1 MPRTLSHRLVG
12 ALVALTAIVVY
23 SNTLSYGAAWD
34 DSRAVL
40 VSGASEGVS
49 GIPAMFRHP
58 LFRDVPVGR
67 SPYRPLTAIS
77 YALDW
82 TVGGGEASFFH
93 WSNVAL
99 HALMSA
105 LVVLLLFRLGATRIA
120 AALGGVVFAVHPV
133 HVEVVANITGR
144 SELLVGLFGVT
155 AAVLYLGAGRR
166 LGLVRALAIL
176 LLVGAAMLSKE
187 HGIML
192 PALLVAVEVLR
203 PDADG
208 NPLRRVVGRWP
219 LWAGMAAVGVGYML
233 ARRAV
238 LGAFTTADMAP
249 FIAVLPPWQ
258 RVTTA
263 VANWT
268 EYARLHLFP
277 LDLTIDYGPAV
288 ILPSTP
294 ADLPFWAGLAVAGL
308 AVACSV
314 WAYRQHRLGT
324 LGLAWFAIVLL
335 PSSNLIVPIAQ
346 WMAERFF
353 YLPSVGFSMA
363 VAALVMWTRTRL
375 DGRELR
381 MASVGAL
388 LAVSLLTARSWTRNQ
403 TWVDTGTVIATLVAE
418 HPEAFRAQ
426 WFVGRLY
433 FEQGRI
439 EEAFTALDSATTLQ
453 PNAIEFPIERAEWLL
468 RLGRSEEAER
478 TMRELPFGRHADREA
493 HLVRALVA
501 QDRTAAA
508 DSALAA
514 ARQAFPANQRLA
526 ALEDSL
532 RALRAG
538 TLPRS
543 TAVQPDT
550 AR

>member
-1 MPRTLSHRLVG
+1 VPRTLSHRLVG
-12 ALVALTAIVVY
+12 AFVALTAIVVY

-34 DSRAVL
+34 DSRVVL

-58 LFRDVPVGR
+58 FSLDVPVGR
-67 SPYRPLTAIS
+67 SPYRPLTAVS

-99 HALMSA
+99 HALVSA
-105 LVVLLLFRLGATRIA
+105 LVVLLLFRLGATTIA

-155 AAVLYLGAGRR
+155 AAVLYLGAGRG

-192 PALLVAVEVLR
+192 PAVLLAVEVLR

-208 NPLRRVVGRWP
+208 SPLRRVVGRWP
-219 LWAGMAAVGVGYML
+219 LWAGVGAVGVGYML

-249 FIAVLPPWQ
+249 FIAALPPWH

-268 EYARLHLFP
+268 EYARLHIFP
-277 LDLTIDYGPAV
+277 LDLTVDYGPAV

-308 AVACSV
+308 AVACAV

-324 LGLAWFAIVLL
+324 LGLAWFAIVASAIEQSDRSNSPVDGRALLL
-335 PSSNLIVPIAQ
+335 PALG
-346 WMAERFF
+346 
-353 YLPSVGFSMA
+353 GF
-363 VAALVMWTRTRL
+363 LH
-375 DGRELR
+375 GGC
-381 MASVGAL
+381 GAGH
-388 LAVSLLTARSWTRNQ
+388 
-403 TWVDTGTVIATLVAE
+403 VDTDAARWVRAADGFRGRAPRRVIAHGAVLDAE
-418 HPEAFRAQ
+418 
-426 WFVGRLY
+426 
-433 FEQGRI
+433 
-439 EEAFTALDSATTLQ
+439 
-453 PNAIEFPIERAEWLL
+453 PN
-468 RLGRSEEAER
+468 LGRHR
-478 TMRELPFGRHADREA
+478 DRDRHSR
-493 HLVRALVA
+493 
-501 QDRTAAA
+501 
-508 DSALAA
+508 
-514 ARQAFPANQRLA
+514 
-526 ALEDSL
+526 
-532 RALRAG
+532 G
-538 TLPRS
+538 
-543 TAVQPDT
+543 
-550 AR
+550 